1 MTYLGFLVVC
11 CYSDFLH
18 QSLSQLQSS
27 RSADDLN
34 RQIGQLQQKLSVS
47 EDKYRAV
54 SEELEAYRS
63 LNMQLQN
70 RLLINPMQPS
80 EAPGEAVQ
88 SSKSQSVLQ
97 QAIDYFVPKTDLQQ
111 RPHRKRDPEGCIK
124 HISLSF
130 QDRRSA

>member
-1 MTYLGFLVVC
+1 
-11 CYSDFLH
+11 
-18 QSLSQLQSS
+18 LS
-27 RSADDLN
+27 A
-34 RQIGQLQQKLSVS
+34 S

-54 SEELEAYRS
+54 SEELEVYRS
-63 LNMQLQN
+63 LNIQLQN

-80 EAPGEAVQ
+80 EADGDAVQ

-111 RPHRKRDPEGCIK
+111 RPHQNRDPQGCIK
-124 HISLSF
+124 HTSLSF